1 MSLNSDVLT
10 QSWVLQPSHAKTF
23 RNVHTCGQF
32 VRYTL
37 VVLVVPVPHCN
48 HSHDYGIGLAECQVN
63 SDGV

>member
-1 MSLNSDVLT
+1 MQKPLGMFTSCFVQYAVIT
-10 QSWVLQPSHAKTF
+10 
-23 RNVHTCGQF
+23 HTSGQF

-63 SDGV
+63 SDV